1 MSKICTFLREMVRG
15 EKRCCTLPL
24 FVLEAAPCLRAL
36 VLVQAVPVAHRERL
50 SPSRR
55 ACSVLLCLRLL
66 GPARVRGCERCRG
79 GATRTRRRAR
89 TSRRLGG
96 VLGVSMGDRHQ
107 ERSRTQLGPA
117 SSRSHRRTQH
127 RRDAPRSSV
136 ISPRLALGG
145 RVEARLAQLAVVS
158 PVVACR
164 HEIDASSP
172 PRCWDLAPATGD
184 LWLDGLGL
192 VMLGQLGH
200 AARCPASVL
209 HLVNEA
215 LIVDRSGAHEIAT
228 LLDVGC

>member
-1 MSKICTFLREMVRG
+1 M
-15 EKRCCTLPL
+15 
-24 FVLEAAPCLRAL
+24 
-36 VLVQAVPVAHRERL
+36 
-50 SPSRR
+50 
-55 ACSVLLCLRLL
+55 
-66 GPARVRGCERCRG
+66 
-79 GATRTRRRAR
+79 
-89 TSRRLGG
+89 
-96 VLGVSMGDRHQ
+96 SMGDRHQ

-184 LWLDGLGL
+184 LWLDRLG
-192 VMLGQLGH
+192 VVVIDPPRRAV
-200 AARCPASVL
+200 AASCSFL

-215 LIVDRSGAHEIAT
+215 LIVDSSEVHAIPMAS
-228 LLDVGC
+228 DAGC

>member
-1 MSKICTFLREMVRG
+1 M
-15 EKRCCTLPL
+15 
-24 FVLEAAPCLRAL
+24 
-36 VLVQAVPVAHRERL
+36 
-50 SPSRR
+50 
-55 ACSVLLCLRLL
+55 
-66 GPARVRGCERCRG
+66 
-79 GATRTRRRAR
+79 
-89 TSRRLGG
+89 
-96 VLGVSMGDRHQ
+96 
-107 ERSRTQLGPA
+107 
-117 SSRSHRRTQH
+117 
-127 RRDAPRSSV
+127 
-136 ISPRLALGG
+136 
-145 RVEARLAQLAVVS
+145 VS

>member
-1 MSKICTFLREMVRG
+1 
-15 EKRCCTLPL
+15 
-24 FVLEAAPCLRAL
+24 
-36 VLVQAVPVAHRERL
+36 
-50 SPSRR
+50 
-55 ACSVLLCLRLL
+55 
-66 GPARVRGCERCRG
+66 
-79 GATRTRRRAR
+79 
-89 TSRRLGG
+89 
-96 VLGVSMGDRHQ
+96 MGHWPQ
-107 ERSRTQLGPA
+107 ERSRTQLDPA

-136 ISPRLALGG
+136 ISPHLALGG

-215 LIVDRSGAHEIAT
+215 LIVDRSGVHVIYVASDAG
-228 LLDVGC
+228 LR